1 MRQLGRHLYIRT
13 LLVVLMAIFSKLSLA
28 AELSPLSIGDAL
40 TLKSNILAEQRRIN
54 IYFPSEYHRNK
65 KGKYP
70 VLYMPDGGLEED
82 FLHIAGLVQIG
93 ALNWTMRPFILVG
106 IENTERKRDLTGP
119 TSDPRDKEIAPNIG
133 GSDKFRAFIRD
144 ELMPEINKRYRT
156 SGETAIIGE
165 SLAGLFVIE
174 TLLEEPSL
182 FDSYLAVDPSLWWDK
197 ERLVSTSADR
207 LNKNLPDK
215 NQQAQAQAKAG
226 QKRVYIA
233 ASSQKGIV
241 EPSRALSE
249 VFSKDDRI
257 EVVFKELPNETH
269 LSVYH
274 PAALSGLRS
283 MFPREQ

>member
-1 MRQLGRHLYIRT
+1 MRELGRHLYIRT
-13 LLVVLMAIFSKLSLA
+13 LLVILLAIFSKLSFA

-40 TLKSNILAEQRRIN
+40 TLKSNVLAEQRRIN
-54 IYFPSEYHRNK
+54 IYFPSEYNRNK

-144 ELMPEINKRYRT
+144 ELMPEIDNRYRT

-197 ERLVSTSADR
+197 ERLVTTAVDS
-207 LNKNLPDK
+207 LNKNLPVK
-215 NQQAQAQAKAG
+215 NQQAKAS

-249 VFSKDDRI
+249 IFSKDERI
-257 EVVFKELPNETH
+257 EAVFKELPNETH

-274 PAALSGLRS
+274 PAALTGLRV

>member
-1 MRQLGRHLYIRT
+1 MRELGKHLYIRT

-54 IYFPSEYHRNK
+54 IYFPSEYNRNK

-197 ERLVSTSADR
+197 ERLVSTATDR

-215 NQQAQAQAKAG
+215 NQRAQAG

-241 EPSRALSE
+241 EPSRAMAKI
-249 VFSKDDRI
+249 FSKDDRI

-274 PAALSGLRS
+274 PAALTGLRA

>member
-1 MRQLGRHLYIRT
+1 MNKLGRKAYSQ
-13 LLVVLMAIFSKLSLA
+13 LLLMLLCAMLSKLSLA
-28 AELSPLSIGDAL
+28 VEQSSLSIGDSL
-40 TLKSNILAEQRRIN
+40 LLKSTVLNEQRRIN
-54 IYFPSEYHRNK
+54 IYFPSEYHRNT

-119 TSDPRDKEIAPNIG
+119 TSDPRDKDIAPNIG

-197 ERLVSTSADR
+197 ERLVSTAADR
-207 LNKNLPDK
+207 LNKNLSDK
-215 NQQAQAQAKAG
+215 NQQAQAKAN

-257 EVVFKELPNETH
+257 DLVFKELPDETH

-274 PAALSGLRS
+274 PAALVGLRV
-283 MFPREQ
+283 MFPREE